1 MTKKVCLYCRVS
13 TTDKQDVNRQVN
25 ELKEVVDNNGW
36 VLTNIYIDEG
46 YSRTTTSRPELD
58 RMMKDS
64 FSRKFEMVMT
74 LELSRLGSNL
84 KHMIETVETLKSRNI
99 HLWIKNQQID
109 TSSISGMMFFSIL
122 TSISNY
128 ERELISE
135 RVKSGLENCKRK
147 GIKLGR
153 PSNLTPDVEEQIKRL
168 YSEKVGL
175 NKISQKVNVGVRLI
189 RKVLKDYNWRNYP
202 QNGTTN
208 PSVSV

>member
-36 VLTNIYIDEG
+36 ILTDIYIDEG
-46 YSRTTTSRPELD
+46 FSRSSTSRPELD
-58 RMMKDS
+58 RMMRDS
-64 FSRKFEMVMT
+64 FSRRFEMVMT

-84 KHMIETVETLKSRNI
+84 KHMIEIVETLRSRNI

-153 PSNLTPDVEEQIKRL
+153 PTNLTDEKRSEIKRL
-168 YSEKVGL
+168 YSEKMGL
-175 NKISQKVNVGVRLI
+175 NKISKEVNVGVRLI
-189 RKVLKDYNWRNYP
+189 KKVLKTYHP
-202 QNGTTN
+202 TTI
-208 PSVSV
+208 

>member
-1 MTKKVCLYCRVS
+1 MSKKVCIYCRVS

-25 ELKEVVDNNGW
+25 ELKEVVDNNKW
-36 VLTNIYIDEG
+36 ILTNIYIDEG

-84 KHMIETVETLKSRNI
+84 KHMIDVVETLKSRNI

-153 PSNLTPDVEEQIKRL
+153 PSNLTPEVEEEIKKL

-189 RKVLKDYNWRNYP
+189 RKVLKSYHPKKYP
-202 QNGTTN
+202 QNGTTEI
-208 PSVSV
+208 SVGV

>member
-13 TTDKQDVNRQVN
+13 TTDRQDVNRQVN

-36 VLTNIYIDEG
+36 ILTDIYIDEG
-46 YSRTTTSRPELD
+46 FSRSTITRPELD

-84 KHMIETVETLKSRNI
+84 KHMIETVETLKSRNT

-109 TSSISGMMFFSIL
+109 TSSITGMMFFSIL

-147 GIKLGR
+147 GIRLGR
-153 PSNLTPDVEEQIKRL
+153 PSNLTLEKENEIKTL
-168 YSEKVGL
+168 YSEKMGL
-175 NKISQKVNVGVRLI
+175 NKISKQVNVGVRLI
-189 RKVLKDYNWRNYP
+189 KRVLKSCIVE
-202 QNGTTN
+202 Q
-208 PSVSV
+208 V

>member
-36 VLTNIYIDEG
+36 ILTDIYIDEG
-46 YSRTTTSRPELD
+46 FSRSSTSRPELD
-58 RMMKDS
+58 RMMRDS
-64 FSRKFEMVMT
+64 FSRRFEMVMT

-84 KHMIETVETLKSRNI
+84 KHMIEVVETLKSRNI

-153 PSNLTPDVEEQIKRL
+153 PTNLTDQKRSEIKRL
-168 YSEKVGL
+168 YSEKMGL
-175 NKISQKVNVGVRLI
+175 NKISKEVNVGVRLI
-189 RKVLKDYNWRNYP
+189 KKVLKTYHP
-202 QNGTTN
+202 TTI
-208 PSVSV
+208 

>member
-1 MTKKVCLYCRVS
+1 MTKRVCLYCRVS
-13 TTDKQDVNRQVN
+13 KSEGQDITRQVN
-25 ELKEVVDNNGW
+25 ELREVVENNGW
-36 VLTNIYIDEG
+36 ILTDTYIDEG
-46 YSRTTTSRPELD
+46 YSRTTTTRPELD

-64 FSRKFEMVMT
+64 FSRKFEMVLT

-153 PSNLTPDVEEQIKRL
+153 PSNLSKDKEDVIKEL
-168 YSEKVGL
+168 YSQKIGL

-189 RKVLKDYNWRNYP
+189 RKVLKDYPKNYP
-202 QNGTTN
+202 HNGTNNIT
-208 PSVSV
+208 VGV